1 MNDFKLIFAELSD
14 HAWLETICDLADI
27 GMEYDF
33 MRVQLKCR
41 PHLEFEKRML
51 LVHQLRELN

>member
-1 MNDFKLIFAELSD
+1 MTDFKLIFAELND
-14 HAWLETICDLADI
+14 HAWLEVLCDLADLH
-27 GMEYDF
+27 MDWSF

-51 LVHQLRELN
+51 GIEQLAQVN